1 MPVRRRAPKR
11 KVTRRPTRRAAPRR
25 KTARRAAYVPKP
37 EVKIFQDPPLDLDTN
52 QIEPAS
58 VDFVGGSMP
67 SQSVSL
73 VRTLV
78 AIPQPWAVAN
88 QGTGQAEL
96 IGRRC
101 YVQSLKQ
108 QFRVSFDGIRN
119 NPINPRFRVIHGW
132 CVNQSIAQGTPMTTS
147 PNNTP
152 VQVWGQPSWHQACV
166 QTNVAQQLQFKL
178 TTPNT
183 KVLKILSDRVY
194 FIKATAGAY
203 RPADPTA
210 TPPLEAQPT
219 FNRVAI
225 EFTKYWPMKRQLNW
239 KEAPS
244 HEQTASEQ
252 FVPQQQEPIPF
263 TAFIWDNATSFS
275 NDGHTDVIKIE
286 SRAQMRVLDN

>member
-1 MPVRRRAPKR
+1 MPSQVRRSYPKKRSVKR
-11 KVTRRPTRRAAPRR
+11 KVSSRRKAPR
-25 KTARRAAYVPKP
+25 KTARRAAAYVPKP
-37 EVKIFQDPPLDLDTN
+37 EVKIFQDPALDLDTN

-58 VDFVGGSMP
+58 VNFVGGSMP
-67 SQSVSL
+67 AGSVSL

-78 AIPQPWAVAN
+78 TVPAPWALAN

-108 QFRVSFDGIRN
+108 MFRINFDGIRN
-119 NPINPRFRVIHGW
+119 NPINPRLRVIHGW

-147 PNNTP
+147 PNMAP
-152 VQVWGQPSWHQACV
+152 VQVWGEPSWHQACC

-183 KVLKILSDRVY
+183 KVLKVLSDRVY
-194 FIKATAGAY
+194 FAKSTAGAN
-203 RPADPTA
+203 
-210 TPPLEAQPT
+210 EGAQMT
-219 FNRVAI
+219 FNRIAI

-244 HEQTASEQ
+244 QSGTASEQ

-275 NDGHTDVIKIE
+275 NDGSTDVIKIE